1 MLGRE
6 ALLTIQPAPP
16 DHGIV
21 FERTDL
27 ERPVII
33 PALVSNVIPNSRRTT
48 LKAGDVTIET
58 VEHCMSALRGLGI
71 DNALLRIHGPELPC
85 GDGSAMPFVEAIRA
99 AGIAEQDAPRRMFR
113 LTETV
118 SVEEGDASIAA
129 IPADSPGGMRVMY
142 DLDYGANATRIPHQA
157 WSFDPA
163 RDDYV
168 RDIAPARTFSLKE
181 EAEALWQAGLCRHL
195 TPKDVL
201 VIGEDGPIQN
211 AYRFTDEPVRHKML
225 DAIGDLALV
234 GTIVE
239 CQVVANRSG
248 HGLNRQLGMKLL
260 RLVRRERQARM
271 LVEGRAMDA
280 RAIGRLMPHRFPNE
294 PVRHKILDVIG
305 DLSLVGTIVECQ
317 VVANRSG
324 HGLNRQLGM
333 KLLRLIQR
341 ERQARLLVEGR
352 QMDAR
357 AVGRLMPHRFPM
369 LLVDRVLEIQPGR
382 RAVGVKNVTIN
393 EPFFQGHYPGT
404 PIMPG
409 VLIVEALAQMGGLL
423 LSQTLEHTGKVAVLL
438 SLDKVKLR
446 KAVTPGDQLVLE
458 VETMRATSRS
468 AAVKARALVGDKLAA
483 EAEIRFMM
491 VDQDFE

>member
-1 MLGRE
+1 MTSAAPVTSPLDRAAPPGARRQRTIASQATVSGKGLMLGVD
-6 ALLTIQPAPP
+6 ATLSILPAPP

-71 DNALLRIHGPELPC
+71 DNALLRLQGPELPC
-85 GDGSAMPFVEAIRA
+85 GDGSAMPFVEPVRA
-99 AGIAEQDAPRRMFR
+99 AGIAEQDAPRRTFR
-113 LTETV
+113 LSETV
-118 SVEEGDASIAA
+118 SVTEGDASITA

-142 DLDYGANATRIPHQA
+142 DLDYGPNATRIPHQA
-157 WSFDPA
+157 WSFDPD
-163 RDDYV
+163 RDDYA
-168 RDIAPARTFSLKE
+168 REIAPARTFSLRE

-195 TPKDVL
+195 TPRDVL
-201 VIGEDGPIQN
+201 VIGDDGPIQN
-211 AYRFTDEPVRHKML
+211 EYRFPEEPVRHKVL

-234 GTIVE
+234 GTVVE
-239 CQVVANRSG
+239 CQVIANRSG

-260 RLVRRERQARM
+260 RLVQRERRERLLA
-271 LVEGRAMDA
+271 EGRAMDA
-280 RAIGRLMPHRFPNE
+280 RAIGRLMPHRY
-294 PVRHKILDVIG
+294 
-305 DLSLVGTIVECQ
+305 
-317 VVANRSG
+317 
-324 HGLNRQLGM
+324 
-333 KLLRLIQR
+333 
-341 ERQARLLVEGR
+341 
-352 QMDAR
+352 
-357 AVGRLMPHRFPM
+357 PM
-369 LLVDRVLEIQPGR
+369 LLVDRVLELQPGR
-382 RAVGVKNVTIN
+382 RAVGVKNVSIN
-393 EPFFQGHYPGT
+393 EPFFPGHYPGT

-458 VETMRATSRS
+458 VEAMRATSRS
-468 AAVKARALVGDKLAA
+468 AAVKARALVAEKVAA

>member
-1 MLGRE
+1 VTASAAPLPAATDRAVPSGSPRQRTVAAQASVGGKGLMLGRE
-6 ALLTIQPAPP
+6 ATLTILPAPP

-27 ERPVII
+27 ERPVVI
-33 PALVSNVIPNSRRTT
+33 PALVSNVIPNPRRTT
-48 LKAGDVTIET
+48 LKAGQVTIET

-71 DNALLRIHGPELPC
+71 DNALLRLHGPELPC
-85 GDGSAMPFVEAIRA
+85 GDGSAMPFVDAIRA
-99 AGIAEQDAPRRMFR
+99 AGVADQDAPRRTFR

-118 SVEEGDASIAA
+118 SVHEGDASITA
-129 IPADSPGGMRVMY
+129 IPAESPGGMRVMY
-142 DLDYGANATRIPHQA
+142 DLDYGRNAQRIPHQA

-168 RDIAPARTFSLKE
+168 SEIAPARTFSLKE

-195 TPKDVL
+195 TPRDVL
-201 VIGEDGPIQN
+201 VIGDEGPIQN
-211 AYRFTDEPVRHKML
+211 EYRFPEEPVRHKVL

-234 GTIVE
+234 GTVIE

-260 RLVRRERQARM
+260 RLVQRERQSRM
-271 LVEGRAMDA
+271 LLEGRAMDA
-280 RAIGRLMPHRFPNE
+280 RAIGRLMPHRY
-294 PVRHKILDVIG
+294 
-305 DLSLVGTIVECQ
+305 
-317 VVANRSG
+317 
-324 HGLNRQLGM
+324 
-333 KLLRLIQR
+333 
-341 ERQARLLVEGR
+341 
-352 QMDAR
+352 
-357 AVGRLMPHRFPM
+357 PM
-369 LLVDRVLEIQPGR
+369 LLVDRVLSLEPGR
-382 RAVGVKNVTIN
+382 RAVGVKNVSIN
-393 EPFFQGHYPGT
+393 EPFFPGHYPGT

-446 KAVTPGDQLVLE
+446 KAVTPGDQLLLE
-458 VETMRATSRS
+458 VEAMRATSRS
-468 AAVKARALVGDKLAA
+468 AAVKARAMVGEKVAA

>member
-6 ALLTIQPAPP
+6 ATLTIVPAPP

-27 ERPVII
+27 ERPVVI
-33 PALVSNVIPNSRRTT
+33 PALVSNVIPNARRTT

-71 DNALLRIHGPELPC
+71 DNALLRLAGPELPC
-85 GDGSAMPFVEAIRA
+85 GDGSALPFVEPLLA
-99 AGIAEQDAPRRMFR
+99 AGIAEQDAPRRVFR
-113 LTETV
+113 LAETV
-118 SVEEGDASIAA
+118 SVTEGDASIAA
-129 IPADSPGGMRVMY
+129 IPAESPGGMRIMY
-142 DLDYGANATRIPHQA
+142 DLDYGPNSVRIPHQA
-157 WSFDPA
+157 WSFDPD
-163 RDDYV
+163 RDDYA
-168 RDIAPARTFSLKE
+168 REIAPARTYSLRE

-195 TPKDVL
+195 TPRDVL
-201 VIGEDGPIQN
+201 VIGDEGPIQN
-211 AYRFTDEPVRHKML
+211 EYRFPEEPVRHKVL

-234 GTIVE
+234 GTAIE

-260 RLVRRERQARM
+260 RLVQRERRGRM
-271 LVEGRAMDA
+271 LLEGRAMDA
-280 RAIGRLMPHRFPNE
+280 RAIGRLMPHRY
-294 PVRHKILDVIG
+294 
-305 DLSLVGTIVECQ
+305 
-317 VVANRSG
+317 
-324 HGLNRQLGM
+324 
-333 KLLRLIQR
+333 
-341 ERQARLLVEGR
+341 
-352 QMDAR
+352 
-357 AVGRLMPHRFPM
+357 PM
-369 LLVDRVLEIQPGR
+369 LLVDRVLELEPGR
-382 RAVGVKNVTIN
+382 RAVGVKNVSIN
-393 EPFFQGHYPGT
+393 EPFFPGHYPGT

-468 AAVKARALVGDKLAA
+468 AAVRARAMVAEKVAA

>member
-1 MLGRE
+1 MTSAAPVTSPLDRAAPPGARRQRTIASQATVSGKGLMLGVD
-6 ALLTIQPAPP
+6 ATLSILPAPP

-71 DNALLRIHGPELPC
+71 DNALLRLHGPELPC
-85 GDGSAMPFVEAIRA
+85 GDGSAMPFVEPVRA
-99 AGIAEQDAPRRMFR
+99 AGIAEQDAPRRTFR
-113 LTETV
+113 LSETV
-118 SVEEGDASIAA
+118 SVTEGDASITA

-142 DLDYGANATRIPHQA
+142 DLDYGPNATRIPHQA
-157 WSFDPA
+157 WSFDPD
-163 RDDYV
+163 RDDYA
-168 RDIAPARTFSLKE
+168 REIAPARTFSLRE

-195 TPKDVL
+195 TPRDVL
-201 VIGEDGPIQN
+201 VIGDDGPIQN
-211 AYRFTDEPVRHKML
+211 EYRFPEEPVRHKVL

-234 GTIVE
+234 GTVVE
-239 CQVVANRSG
+239 CQVIANRSG

-260 RLVRRERQARM
+260 RLVQRERRERLLA
-271 LVEGRAMDA
+271 EGRAMDA
-280 RAIGRLMPHRFPNE
+280 RAIGRLMPHRY
-294 PVRHKILDVIG
+294 
-305 DLSLVGTIVECQ
+305 
-317 VVANRSG
+317 
-324 HGLNRQLGM
+324 
-333 KLLRLIQR
+333 
-341 ERQARLLVEGR
+341 
-352 QMDAR
+352 
-357 AVGRLMPHRFPM
+357 PM
-369 LLVDRVLEIQPGR
+369 LLVDRVLELQPGR
-382 RAVGVKNVTIN
+382 RAVGVKNVSIN
-393 EPFFQGHYPGT
+393 EPFFPGHYPGT

-458 VETMRATSRS
+458 VEAMRATSRS
-468 AAVKARALVGDKLAA
+468 AAVKARALVAEKVAA

>member
-1 MLGRE
+1 MVSGKGLMLGRE
-6 ALLTIQPAPP
+6 ATLTVVPSPP

-27 ERPVII
+27 DRPVVI
-33 PALVSNVIPNSRRTT
+33 PALVSNVIPNARRTT

-71 DNALLRIHGPELPC
+71 DNALLRLSGPELPC
-85 GDGSAMPFVEAIRA
+85 GDGSAMPFVEPLLA
-99 AGIAEQDAPRRMFR
+99 AGIAEQDAPRRTFR
-113 LTETV
+113 LAETV
-118 SVEEGDASIAA
+118 SVTEGDASITAL
-129 IPADSPGGMRVMY
+129 PADSPGGMRVMY
-142 DLDYGANATRIPHQA
+142 DLDYGPNSVRIPHQA
-157 WSFDPA
+157 WSFDPD
-163 RDDYV
+163 RDDYA
-168 RDIAPARTFSLKE
+168 REIAPARTYSLRE

-195 TPKDVL
+195 TPRDVL
-201 VIGEDGPIQN
+201 VIGDDGPIQN
-211 AYRFTDEPVRHKML
+211 EYRFPEEPVRHKVL

-234 GTIVE
+234 GTVIE

-260 RLVRRERQARM
+260 RLVQRERRTRM
-271 LVEGRAMDA
+271 LLEGRAMDA
-280 RAIGRLMPHRFPNE
+280 RAISRLMPHRY
-294 PVRHKILDVIG
+294 
-305 DLSLVGTIVECQ
+305 
-317 VVANRSG
+317 
-324 HGLNRQLGM
+324 
-333 KLLRLIQR
+333 
-341 ERQARLLVEGR
+341 
-352 QMDAR
+352 
-357 AVGRLMPHRFPM
+357 PM
-369 LLVDRVLEIQPGR
+369 LLVDRVLELEPGR
-382 RAVGVKNVTIN
+382 RAVGVKNVSIN
-393 EPFFQGHYPGT
+393 EPFFPGHYQGT

-458 VETMRATSRS
+458 VEAMRATSRS
-468 AAVKARALVGDKLAA
+468 AAVRARAMVAEKVAA

>member
-1 MLGRE
+1 VTSAAPVTSPLDRAAPPGARRQRTIASQATVSGKGLMLGVD
-6 ALLTIQPAPP
+6 ATLSILPAPP

-71 DNALLRIHGPELPC
+71 DNALLRLQGPELPC
-85 GDGSAMPFVEAIRA
+85 GDGSAMPFVEPVRA
-99 AGIAEQDAPRRMFR
+99 AGIAEQDAPRRTFR
-113 LTETV
+113 LSETV
-118 SVEEGDASIAA
+118 SVTEGDASITA

-142 DLDYGANATRIPHQA
+142 DLDYGPNATRIPHQA
-157 WSFDPA
+157 WSFDPD
-163 RDDYV
+163 RDDYA
-168 RDIAPARTFSLKE
+168 REIAPARTFSLRE

-195 TPKDVL
+195 TPRDVL
-201 VIGEDGPIQN
+201 VIGDDGPIQN
-211 AYRFTDEPVRHKML
+211 EYRFPEEPVRHKVL

-234 GTIVE
+234 GTVVE
-239 CQVVANRSG
+239 CQVIANRSG

-260 RLVRRERQARM
+260 RLVQRERRERLLA
-271 LVEGRAMDA
+271 EGRAMDA
-280 RAIGRLMPHRFPNE
+280 RAIGRLMPHRY
-294 PVRHKILDVIG
+294 
-305 DLSLVGTIVECQ
+305 
-317 VVANRSG
+317 
-324 HGLNRQLGM
+324 
-333 KLLRLIQR
+333 
-341 ERQARLLVEGR
+341 
-352 QMDAR
+352 
-357 AVGRLMPHRFPM
+357 PM
-369 LLVDRVLEIQPGR
+369 LLVDRVLELQPGR
-382 RAVGVKNVTIN
+382 RAVGVKNVSIN
-393 EPFFQGHYPGT
+393 EPFFPGHYPGT

-458 VETMRATSRS
+458 VEAMRATSRS
-468 AAVKARALVGDKLAA
+468 AAVKARALVAEKVAA

>member
-1 MLGRE
+1 MTKTASPTPAADTAATAGTRRQRTVAAQAVVSGKGLMLGRE
-6 ALLTIQPAPP
+6 ATLTIVPAPP

-27 ERPVII
+27 ERPVVI
-33 PALVSNVIPNSRRTT
+33 PALVSNVIPNARRTT

-71 DNALLRIHGPELPC
+71 DNALLRLSGPELPC
-85 GDGSAMPFVEAIRA
+85 GDGSALPFVEPLLA
-99 AGIAEQDAPRRMFR
+99 AGIAEQDAPRRVFR
-113 LTETV
+113 LAETV
-118 SVEEGDASIAA
+118 SVTEGDASIAA
-129 IPADSPGGMRVMY
+129 LPADSPGGMRIMY
-142 DLDYGANATRIPHQA
+142 DLDYGPNSVRIPHQA
-157 WSFDPA
+157 WSFDPD
-163 RDDYV
+163 RDDYA
-168 RDIAPARTFSLKE
+168 REIAPARTYSLRE

-195 TPKDVL
+195 TPRDVL
-201 VIGEDGPIQN
+201 VIGDDGPIQN
-211 AYRFTDEPVRHKML
+211 QYRFPEEPVRHKVL

-234 GTIVE
+234 GTAIE

-260 RLVRRERQARM
+260 RLVQRERRGRM
-271 LVEGRAMDA
+271 LLAGRAMDA
-280 RAIGRLMPHRFPNE
+280 RAISRLMPHRY
-294 PVRHKILDVIG
+294 
-305 DLSLVGTIVECQ
+305 
-317 VVANRSG
+317 
-324 HGLNRQLGM
+324 
-333 KLLRLIQR
+333 
-341 ERQARLLVEGR
+341 
-352 QMDAR
+352 
-357 AVGRLMPHRFPM
+357 PM
-369 LLVDRVLEIQPGR
+369 LLVDRVLELEPGR
-382 RAVGVKNVTIN
+382 RAVGVKNVSIN
-393 EPFFQGHYPGT
+393 EPFFPGHYPGT

-446 KAVTPGDQLVLE
+446 KAVTPGDQLLLE

-468 AAVKARALVGDKLAA
+468 AAVRARAMVAEKVAA